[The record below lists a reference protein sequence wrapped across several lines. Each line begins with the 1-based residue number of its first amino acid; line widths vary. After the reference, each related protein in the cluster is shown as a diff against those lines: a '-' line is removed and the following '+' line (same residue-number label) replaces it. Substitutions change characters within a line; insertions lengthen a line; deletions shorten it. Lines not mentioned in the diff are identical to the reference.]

1 MAIVKGNI
9 FLYGVRGMVGD
20 QMVLRRTKGG
30 KTIMCARPISSEE
43 RTYSEPQLAQ
53 QQAFR
58 DAIEYALS
66 AKDQEIYILKSSGT
80 DMSAYNLAVADWFHP
95 PVIHSIERRNGRI
108 RVQASDDVQVARVEV
123 RILDSDGNVLE
134 QGQAEQ
140 TDPLHWEYATE
151 AAGAVE
157 ASAWDLAGN
166 VTVGAL

>member
-1 MAIVKGNI
+1 MAKIKKKNI
-9 FLYGVRGMVGD
+9 LLENLSGSIGELVFR
-20 QMVLRRTKGG
+20 QMPDGSTRVSRKPDFSERKDSPAQLEHQ
-30 KTIMCARPISSEE
+30 ARFK
-43 RTYSEPQLAQ
+43 LASAYAS
-53 QQAFR
+53 QAQTQPVY
-58 DAIEYALS
+58 IELAS
-66 AKDQEIYILKSSGT
+66 RKKKK
-80 DMSAYNLAVADWFHP
+80 AYNLAVADWFHP